1 MSINFITY
9 LIISIITALIVA
21 LFQYYRVSKI
31 SNSVIKYILI
41 ILKTISFTAVL
52 LLFLDLYYES
62 KNYKKEK
69 TPLYLLLDNSQSIK
83 NRNLESEIENIKN
96 QFSNSNIISNKY
108 HLKFYQFGDNLEV
121 LDSLDYSD
129 HESNLELALNNI
141 PEFRRYKNTP
151 VVVVSDGN
159 LTNSNK
165 NFAINNTSFD
175 LYPLIVGD
183 TTRYFDLELKQINH
197 NKYSTPNSNIPLEI
211 LLNSNFNQNYMASIE
226 ITSGQEKIISKS
238 LKFHSKERGKIIRCT
253 IPSGK
258 LGENFFKITIASS
271 LKEKNLINN
280 TKEFSLTVL
289 DNSINVSIISSL
301 SHPDIGALSRA
312 LNNYKN
318 LNVRVIN
325 PDKSININDTDILV
339 LYQPNESYSEI
350 LNFIK
355 SNNLSYCVITG
366 NHTDFKQLNQFQDN
380 YNFSL
385 IDVKEQRS
393 GILRLNTNFKSFKLD
408 SIFINKL
415 PLLESP
421 AIINSSGIINDNT
434 LFYNLTSQS
443 KNPVIKLLETNS
455 ERVVV
460 INGENLWKWRV
471 QFYQNKKSF
480 QEFDYLCHTIIQY
493 LYLAKL
499 EKSHFDVIHNSEIR
513 HLSND
518 KIRLTYYD
526 ENFQSTLKNELKIT
540 IKNIDNDLINT
551 ATLKKTDNYYEYD
564 AANLNPGK
572 FTYKIY
578 DPINNHFHE
587 GSFVIS
593 SYTAENKYLSSN
605 YKSMKN
611 LLKNNDQIF
620 TTETSDNLLDILE
633 ETNNYLPLQTE
644 RISKKPLI
652 ELNYL
657 LFIIIFSLSLEWFI
671 NKYFGEF

>member
-21 LFQYYRVSKI
+21 LFQYYKASKI
-31 SNSVIKYILI
+31 SNNIIKYILI
-41 ILKTISFTAVL
+41 TLKTISITAIL
-52 LLFLDLYYES
+52 LLFFDLYYES

-69 TPLYLLLDNSQSIK
+69 SPLYILLDNSQSIK
-83 NRNLESEIENIKN
+83 NRNLVSEIEKLKN
-96 QFSNSNIISNKY
+96 QFSNSNVISDKY
-108 HLKFYQFGDNLEV
+108 YLKFYQFGDNLEV

-129 HESNLELALNNI
+129 QESNLELALDNI
-141 PEFRRYKNTP
+141 PEFGRHKNIP

-165 NFAINNTSFD
+165 NFAINNKSFD
-175 LYPLIVGD
+175 LYPIVVGD
-183 TTRYFDLELKQINH
+183 TTKYFDLELKQINH
-197 NKYSTPNSNIPLEI
+197 NKFSTPNSNIPLEI

-226 ITSGQEKIISKS
+226 ISSGLDKIMSKS

-258 LGENFFKITIASS
+258 LGENFFKITVASS

-312 LNNYKN
+312 LNHYKN

-325 PDKSININDTDILV
+325 PNKSININDKDILV
-339 LYQPNESYSEI
+339 LYQPNESFSEI

-355 SNNLSYCVITG
+355 AKSLSYCVIIG
-366 NHTDFKQLNQFQDN
+366 NHTDFKLLNQFQED

-385 IDVKEQRS
+385 VDIKEQSS
-393 GILRLNTNFKSFKLD
+393 GILKLNTNFKSFKLD
-408 SIFINKL
+408 SIVVNTL

-421 AIINSSGIINDNT
+421 ATINSSNLIDDNT
-434 LFYNLTSQS
+434 LFYTQTSQN

-471 QFYQNKKSF
+471 QFYQNKNSF
-480 QEFDYLCHTIIQY
+480 QEFDYLCHTLIQY
-493 LYLAKL
+493 LFFANLK
-499 EKSHFDVIHNSEIR
+499 KSHFDVIHNSEIR

-518 KIRLTYYD
+518 KIRLNYYD
-526 ENFQSTLKNELKIT
+526 KNFQPSLKNELKIT
-540 IKNIDNDLINT
+540 TKHIDNDLINT

-572 FTYKIY
+572 YTYKIY
-578 DPINNHFHE
+578 DPINYHFHE

-593 SYTAENKYLSSN
+593 SYNAEKKYLTSN
-605 YKSMKN
+605 FESMKN
-611 LLKNNDQIF
+611 LLKNNDQVF
-620 TTETSDNLLDILE
+620 TTKTSDSLLNVLE
-633 ETNNYLPLQTE
+633 ETNNYQPLQTE

-652 ELNYL
+652 ELNYM

>member
-21 LFQYYRVSKI
+21 LFQYYKASKI
-31 SNSVIKYILI
+31 IKNVFKYILI
-41 ILKTISFTAVL
+41 TLKTISITAIL

-69 TPLYLLLDNSQSIK
+69 SPLYILLDNSQSIK
-83 NRNLESEIENIKN
+83 NRNLVSEIEKLKN
-96 QFSNSNIISNKY
+96 QFSNSNVISDKY
-108 HLKFYQFGDNLEV
+108 YLKFYQFGDNLEV

-129 HESNLELALNNI
+129 QESNLELALDNI
-141 PEFRRYKNTP
+141 PEFRRHKNIP

-165 NFAINNTSFD
+165 NFAINNKSFD
-175 LYPLIVGD
+175 LYPIVVGD
-183 TTRYFDLELKQINH
+183 TTEYFDLELKQINH
-197 NKYSTPNSNIPLEI
+197 NKFSTPNSNIPLEI

-226 ITSGQEKIISKS
+226 ISSGQDKIISKS

-258 LGENFFKITIASS
+258 LGENFFKITVASS

-280 TKEFSLTVL
+280 TKEFSITVL

-312 LNNYKN
+312 LNHYKN

-325 PDKSININDTDILV
+325 PDKSLNINDKDILV

-355 SNNLSYCVITG
+355 AKSLSYCVITG
-366 NHTDFKQLNQFQDN
+366 NHTDFKLLNQFQED

-385 IDVKEQRS
+385 VDIKEQSS
-393 GILRLNTNFKSFKLD
+393 GILKLNTNFKSFKLD
-408 SIFINKL
+408 SIVVNTL

-421 AIINSSGIINDNT
+421 ATINSSNLIDDNT
-434 LFYNLTSQS
+434 LFYTQTSQN

-471 QFYQNKKSF
+471 QFYQNKNSF
-480 QEFDYLCHTIIQY
+480 QEFDYLCHTLIQY
-493 LYLAKL
+493 LFFANFK
-499 EKSHFDVIHNSEIR
+499 KSHFDVIHNSEIR

-526 ENFQSTLKNELKIT
+526 KNFQPSLKNELKIT
-540 IKNIDNDLINT
+540 TKHIDNDLINT

-564 AANLNPGK
+564 AANLIPGK
-572 FTYKIY
+572 YTYKIY
-578 DPINNHFHE
+578 DPINNHFHK

-593 SYTAENKYLSSN
+593 SYNAEKKYLTSN
-605 YKSMKN
+605 FESMKN
-611 LLKNNDQIF
+611 LLKNNDQVF
-620 TTETSDNLLDILE
+620 TTKTSDSLLNILE

-644 RISKKPLI
+644 QISKKPLI

-657 LFIIIFSLSLEWFI
+657 LFIIIFNLSLEWFI

>member
-21 LFQYYRVSKI
+21 LFQYYKDSKI
-31 SNSVIKYILI
+31 SNNVIKYILI
-41 ILKTISFTAVL
+41 TLKTISITAIL

-69 TPLYLLLDNSQSIK
+69 SPLYILLDNSQSIK
-83 NRNLESEIENIKN
+83 NRNLVSEIEKLKN
-96 QFSNSNIISNKY
+96 QFSNSNVISDKY

-129 HESNLELALNNI
+129 QESNLEMALDNI
-141 PEFRRYKNTP
+141 TEFGRHKNTP

-165 NFAINNTSFD
+165 NFAIKNKSFD
-175 LYPLIVGD
+175 LYPIVVGD
-183 TTRYFDLELKQINH
+183 TTKYFDLELKQINH
-197 NKYSTPNSNIPLEI
+197 NKFSTPNSNIPLEI

-226 ITSGQEKIISKS
+226 ISSGQDKIISKS

-258 LGENFFKITIASS
+258 LGENFFKITVASS

-289 DNSINVSIISSL
+289 DNSINVSIVSSL

-312 LNNYKN
+312 LNHYKN

-355 SNNLSYCVITG
+355 AKSLSYCVITG
-366 NHTDFKQLNQFQDN
+366 NHTDFKLLNQFQED

-385 IDVKEQRS
+385 VDINEQSS
-393 GILRLNTNFKSFKLD
+393 GILKLNTNFKSFKLD
-408 SIFINKL
+408 SIVVNTL

-421 AIINSSGIINDNT
+421 ATINSSNIIDDNT
-434 LFYNLTSQS
+434 LFYTQTSEN

-460 INGENLWKWRV
+460 INGENFWKWRV
-471 QFYQNKKSF
+471 QFYQNKNSF
-480 QEFDYLCHTIIQY
+480 QEFDYLCHTLIQY
-493 LYLAKL
+493 LFFANLK
-499 EKSHFDVIHNSEIR
+499 KSHFDVIHNSEIR

-518 KIRLTYYD
+518 KIRVTYYD
-526 ENFQSTLKNELKIT
+526 KNFQPSLKNELKIT
-540 IKNIDNDLINT
+540 TKHIDNDYINT

-572 FTYKIY
+572 YTYKIY
-578 DPINNHFHE
+578 DPINSHFHE

-593 SYTAENKYLSSN
+593 SYNAENKYLTSN
-605 YKSMKN
+605 FESMKN
-611 LLKNNDQIF
+611 LLKNNDQVF
-620 TTETSDNLLDILE
+620 TTKTSNSLLNILK

-644 RISKKPLI
+644 QISKKSLI

>member
-9 LIISIITALIVA
+9 LTISIITALIVA
-21 LFQYYRVSKI
+21 LFQYYKASKI
-31 SNSVIKYILI
+31 SNNVTKYILI
-41 ILKTISFTAVL
+41 TLKTISITAIL

-69 TPLYLLLDNSQSIK
+69 SPLYILLDNSQSIK
-83 NRNLESEIENIKN
+83 NRNLVSEIEKLKN
-96 QFSNSNIISNKY
+96 QFSNSNVISDKY
-108 HLKFYQFGDNLEV
+108 YLKFYQFGDNLEV

-129 HESNLELALNNI
+129 QESNLELALDNI
-141 PEFRRYKNTP
+141 PEFGRHKNIP

-165 NFAINNTSFD
+165 NFAINNKSFD
-175 LYPLIVGD
+175 LYPIVVGD
-183 TTRYFDLELKQINH
+183 TTKYFDLELKQINH
-197 NKYSTPNSNIPLEI
+197 NKFSTSNSNIPLEI

-226 ITSGQEKIISKS
+226 ISSGQDKIISKS

-258 LGENFFKITIASS
+258 LGENFFKITVASS

-312 LNNYKN
+312 LNHYKN

-325 PDKSININDTDILV
+325 PDKSLNINDKDILV

-355 SNNLSYCVITG
+355 AKSLSYCVITG
-366 NHTDFKQLNQFQDN
+366 NHTDFKLLNQFQED

-385 IDVKEQRS
+385 VDIKEQSS
-393 GILRLNTNFKSFKLD
+393 GILKLNTNFKSFKLD
-408 SIFINKL
+408 SIVVNTL

-421 AIINSSGIINDNT
+421 ATINSSTVIDDNT
-434 LFYNLTSQS
+434 LFYTQTSQN

-471 QFYQNKKSF
+471 QFYQNKNSF
-480 QEFDYLCHTIIQY
+480 QEFDYLCHTLIQY
-493 LYLAKL
+493 LFFANFK
-499 EKSHFDVIHNSEIR
+499 KSHFDVIHNSEIR

-526 ENFQSTLKNELKIT
+526 KNFQPSLKNELKIT
-540 IKNIDNDLINT
+540 TKHIDNDLINT

-564 AANLNPGK
+564 AANLIPGK
-572 FTYKIY
+572 YTYKIY

-593 SYTAENKYLSSN
+593 SYNAENKYLTSN
-605 YKSMKN
+605 FESMKN
-611 LLKNNDQIF
+611 LLKNNDQVF
-620 TTETSDNLLDILE
+620 TTKTSDSLLKILK

-644 RISKKPLI
+644 QISKKPLI

>member
-21 LFQYYRVSKI
+21 LFQYYKASKI
-31 SNSVIKYILI
+31 SNNIIKYILI
-41 ILKTISFTAVL
+41 TLKTISITAIL
-52 LLFLDLYYES
+52 LLFFDLYYES

-69 TPLYLLLDNSQSIK
+69 SPLYILLDNSQSIK
-83 NRNLESEIENIKN
+83 NRNLVSEIEKLKN
-96 QFSNSNIISNKY
+96 QFSNSNVISDKY
-108 HLKFYQFGDNLEV
+108 YLKFYQFGDNLEV

-129 HESNLELALNNI
+129 QESNLELALDNI
-141 PEFRRYKNTP
+141 PEFGRHKNIP

-165 NFAINNTSFD
+165 NFAINNKSFD
-175 LYPLIVGD
+175 LYPIVVGD
-183 TTRYFDLELKQINH
+183 TTKYFDLELKQINH
-197 NKYSTPNSNIPLEI
+197 NKFSTPNSNIPLEI
-211 LLNSNFNQNYMASIE
+211 LLNSNFNQNYIASIA
-226 ITSGQEKIISKS
+226 ISSGLDKIMSKS

-258 LGENFFKITIASS
+258 LGENFFKITVASS

-312 LNNYKN
+312 LNHYKN

-325 PDKSININDTDILV
+325 PNKSININDKDILV
-339 LYQPNESYSEI
+339 LYQPNESFSEI

-355 SNNLSYCVITG
+355 AKSLSYCVIIG
-366 NHTDFKQLNQFQDN
+366 NHTDFKLLNQFQED

-385 IDVKEQRS
+385 VDIKEQSS
-393 GILRLNTNFKSFKLD
+393 GILKLNTNFKSFKLD
-408 SIFINKL
+408 SIVVNTL

-421 AIINSSGIINDNT
+421 ATINSSNLIDDNT
-434 LFYNLTSQS
+434 LFYTQTSQN

-471 QFYQNKKSF
+471 QFYQNKNSF
-480 QEFDYLCHTIIQY
+480 QEFDYLCHTLIQY
-493 LYLAKL
+493 LFFANLK
-499 EKSHFDVIHNSEIR
+499 KSHFDVIHNSEIR

-518 KIRLTYYD
+518 KIRLNYYD
-526 ENFQSTLKNELKIT
+526 KNFQPSLKNELKIT
-540 IKNIDNDLINT
+540 TKHIDNDLINT

-572 FTYKIY
+572 YTYKIY
-578 DPINNHFHE
+578 DPINYHFHE

-593 SYTAENKYLSSN
+593 SYNAEKKYLTSN
-605 YKSMKN
+605 FESMKN
-611 LLKNNDQIF
+611 LLKNNDQVF
-620 TTETSDNLLDILE
+620 TTKTSDSLLNVLE
-633 ETNNYLPLQTE
+633 ETNNYKPLQTE

-652 ELNYL
+652 ELNYM

>member
-9 LIISIITALIVA
+9 LTISIITALIVA
-21 LFQYYRVSKI
+21 LFQYYKDSKI
-31 SNSVIKYILI
+31 SNNVIKYILI
-41 ILKTISFTAVL
+41 TLKTISITAIL

-69 TPLYLLLDNSQSIK
+69 SPLYILLDNSQSIK
-83 NRNLESEIENIKN
+83 NRNLVSEIEKIKN
-96 QFSNSNIISNKY
+96 QFSNSNVISDKY
-108 HLKFYQFGDNLEV
+108 YLKFYQFGDNLEV

-129 HESNLELALNNI
+129 QESNLELALDNI
-141 PEFRRYKNTP
+141 PEFGRHKNIP

-165 NFAINNTSFD
+165 NFAINNKSFD
-175 LYPLIVGD
+175 LYPIVVGD
-183 TTRYFDLELKQINH
+183 TTKYFDLELKQINH
-197 NKYSTPNSNIPLEI
+197 NKFSTSNSNIPLEI

-226 ITSGQEKIISKS
+226 ISSGQDKIISKS

-258 LGENFFKITIASS
+258 LGENFFKITVASS

-289 DNSINVSIISSL
+289 DNSINVSIVSSL

-312 LNNYKN
+312 LNHYKN

-325 PDKSININDTDILV
+325 PDKSLNINDKDILV

-355 SNNLSYCVITG
+355 AKSLSYCVISG
-366 NHTDFKQLNQFQDN
+366 NHTDFKLLNQFQED

-385 IDVKEQRS
+385 VDINEQSS
-393 GILRLNTNFKSFKLD
+393 GILKLNTNFKSFKLD
-408 SIFINKL
+408 SIVVNTL

-421 AIINSSGIINDNT
+421 STINSSNIIDDNT
-434 LFYNLTSQS
+434 LFYTQTSEN

-460 INGENLWKWRV
+460 INGENFWKWRV
-471 QFYQNKKSF
+471 QFYQNKNSF
-480 QEFDYLCHTIIQY
+480 QEFDYLCHTLIQY
-493 LYLAKL
+493 LFFANFK
-499 EKSHFDVIHNSEIR
+499 KSHFDVIHNSEIR

-518 KIRLTYYD
+518 KIRITYFD
-526 ENFQSTLKNELKIT
+526 KNFQPSLKNELKIT
-540 IKNIDNDLINT
+540 TKHIDNDYINT

-572 FTYKIY
+572 YTYKIY
-578 DPINNHFHE
+578 DQINSHFHE

-593 SYTAENKYLSSN
+593 SYNAENKYLTSN
-605 YKSMKN
+605 FESMKN
-611 LLKNNDQIF
+611 LLKNNDQVF
-620 TTETSDNLLDILE
+620 TTKTSNSLLNILK

-644 RISKKPLI
+644 QISKKSLI

>member
-21 LFQYYRVSKI
+21 LFQYYKASKI
-31 SNSVIKYILI
+31 SNNIIKYILI
-41 ILKTISFTAVL
+41 TLKTISITAIL
-52 LLFLDLYYES
+52 LLFFDLYYES

-69 TPLYLLLDNSQSIK
+69 SPLYILLDNSQSIK
-83 NRNLESEIENIKN
+83 NRNLVSEIEKLKN
-96 QFSNSNIISNKY
+96 QFSNSNVISDKY
-108 HLKFYQFGDNLEV
+108 YLKFYQFGDNLEV

-129 HESNLELALNNI
+129 QESNLELALDNI
-141 PEFRRYKNTP
+141 PEFGRHKNIP

-165 NFAINNTSFD
+165 NFAINNKSFD
-175 LYPLIVGD
+175 LYPIVVGD
-183 TTRYFDLELKQINH
+183 TTKYFDLELKQINH
-197 NKYSTPNSNIPLEI
+197 NKFSTPNSNIPLEI
-211 LLNSNFNQNYMASIE
+211 LLNSNFNQNYIASIA
-226 ITSGQEKIISKS
+226 ISSGLDKIMSKS

-258 LGENFFKITIASS
+258 LGENFFKITVASS

-312 LNNYKN
+312 LNHYKN

-325 PDKSININDTDILV
+325 PNKSININDKDILV
-339 LYQPNESYSEI
+339 LYQPNESFSEI

-355 SNNLSYCVITG
+355 AKSLSYCVIIG
-366 NHTDFKQLNQFQDN
+366 NHTDFKLLNQFQED

-385 IDVKEQRS
+385 VDIKEQSS
-393 GILRLNTNFKSFKLD
+393 GILKLNTNFKSFKLD
-408 SIFINKL
+408 SIVVNTL

-421 AIINSSGIINDNT
+421 ATINSSNLIDDNT
-434 LFYNLTSQS
+434 LFYTQTSQN

-471 QFYQNKKSF
+471 QFYQNKNSF
-480 QEFDYLCHTIIQY
+480 QEFDYLCHTLIQY
-493 LYLAKL
+493 LFFANLK
-499 EKSHFDVIHNSEIR
+499 KSHFDVIHNSEIR

-518 KIRLTYYD
+518 KIRLNYYD
-526 ENFQSTLKNELKIT
+526 KNFQPSLKNELKIT
-540 IKNIDNDLINT
+540 TKHIDNDLINT

-572 FTYKIY
+572 YTYKIY
-578 DPINNHFHE
+578 DPINYHFHE

-593 SYTAENKYLSSN
+593 SYNAEKKYLTSN
-605 YKSMKN
+605 FESMKN
-611 LLKNNDQIF
+611 LLKNNDQVF
-620 TTETSDNLLDILE
+620 TTKTSDSLLNVLE
-633 ETNNYLPLQTE
+633 ETNNYQPLQTE

-652 ELNYL
+652 ELNYM

>member
-9 LIISIITALIVA
+9 LTISIITALIVA
-21 LFQYYRVSKI
+21 LFQYYKASKI
-31 SNSVIKYILI
+31 SNNVTKYILI
-41 ILKTISFTAVL
+41 TLKTISITAIL

-69 TPLYLLLDNSQSIK
+69 SPLYILLDNSQSIK
-83 NRNLESEIENIKN
+83 NRNLVSEIEKLKN
-96 QFSNSNIISNKY
+96 QFSNSNVISDKY
-108 HLKFYQFGDNLEV
+108 YLKFYQFGDNLEV

-129 HESNLELALNNI
+129 QESNLELALDNI
-141 PEFRRYKNTP
+141 PEFGRHKNIP

-165 NFAINNTSFD
+165 NFAIHNKSFD
-175 LYPLIVGD
+175 LYPIVVGD
-183 TTRYFDLELKQINH
+183 TTKYFDLELKQINH
-197 NKYSTPNSNIPLEI
+197 NKFSTPNSNIPLEI

-226 ITSGQEKIISKS
+226 ISSGQDKIISKS

-258 LGENFFKITIASS
+258 LGENFFKITVASS

-289 DNSINVSIISSL
+289 DNSINVSIVSSL

-312 LNNYKN
+312 LNHYKN

-355 SNNLSYCVITG
+355 AKSLSYCVISG
-366 NHTDFKQLNQFQDN
+366 NHTDFKLLNQFQED

-385 IDVKEQRS
+385 VDINEQSS
-393 GILRLNTNFKSFKLD
+393 GILKLNTNFKSFKLD
-408 SIFINKL
+408 SIVVNTL

-421 AIINSSGIINDNT
+421 ATINSSNIIDDNT
-434 LFYNLTSQS
+434 LFYTQTSEN

-460 INGENLWKWRV
+460 INGENFWKWRV
-471 QFYQNKKSF
+471 QFYQNKNTF
-480 QEFDYLCHTIIQY
+480 QEFDYLCHTLIQY
-493 LYLAKL
+493 LFFANLK
-499 EKSHFDVIHNSEIR
+499 KSHFDVIHNSEIR

-518 KIRLTYYD
+518 KIRVTYYD
-526 ENFQSTLKNELKIT
+526 KNFQPSLKNELKIT
-540 IKNIDNDLINT
+540 TKHIDNDYINT

-572 FTYKIY
+572 YTYKIY
-578 DPINNHFHE
+578 DQINSHFHE

-593 SYTAENKYLSSN
+593 SYNAENKYLTSN
-605 YKSMKN
+605 FESMKN
-611 LLKNNDQIF
+611 LLKNNDQVF
-620 TTETSDNLLDILE
+620 TTKTSDSLLNILK

-644 RISKKPLI
+644 QISKKSLI

>member
-21 LFQYYRVSKI
+21 LFQYYKVSKI
-31 SNSVIKYILI
+31 SNNVIKYILI
-41 ILKTISFTAVL
+41 ILKTISITAVL
-52 LLFLDLYYES
+52 LIFLDLYYES
-62 KNYKKEK
+62 KNYNKEK
-69 TPLYLLLDNSQSIK
+69 SPLYILLDNSQSIK
-83 NRNLESEIENIKN
+83 NRNLVSEVDNIKT
-96 QFSNSNIISNKY
+96 QFSNSNVISDKY
-108 HLKFYQFGDNLEV
+108 HLKFYQFGNNLEV

-129 HESNLELALNNI
+129 QESNLELALDNI
-141 PEFRRYKNTP
+141 PEFGRHKNTP

-165 NFAINNTSFD
+165 NFAINNKSFD
-175 LYPLIVGD
+175 LYPLVVGD
-183 TTRYFDLELKQINH
+183 TTKYFDLELKQINH
-197 NKYSTPNSNIPLEI
+197 NKFSTPNSNIPLEI

-226 ITSGQEKIISKS
+226 ISSGPEKIISKS

-258 LGENFFKITIASS
+258 LGENFFKITVASS
-271 LKEKNLINN
+271 LEEKNLINN

-312 LNNYKN
+312 LNHYKN
-318 LNVRVIN
+318 LNVKVIN
-325 PDKSININDTDILV
+325 PDKSININDKDILV

-355 SNNLSYCVITG
+355 AKSLSYCVISG
-366 NHTDFKQLNQFQDN
+366 NHTDFKLLNQFQED

-385 IDVKEQRS
+385 VDIKEQSS
-393 GILRLNTNFKSFKLD
+393 GILKLNTNFKSFKLD
-408 SIFINKL
+408 SIVVNTL

-421 AIINSSGIINDNT
+421 ATINSSNVIDDNT
-434 LFYNLTSQS
+434 LFYSQTNQN
-443 KNPVIKLLETNS
+443 KNPVIKFLETNS

-471 QFYQNKKSF
+471 QFYQNKNSF
-480 QEFDYLCHTIIQY
+480 QEFDYLCHTLIQY
-493 LYLAKL
+493 LFFANLK
-499 EKSHFDVIHNSEIR
+499 KSHFDVIHNSEIR

-526 ENFQSTLKNELKIT
+526 KNFQPSLKNELKIT
-540 IKNIDNDLINT
+540 TKHIDNDLINT

-572 FTYKIY
+572 YTYKIY

-593 SYTAENKYLSSN
+593 SYNVEKKYLTSN
-605 YKSMKN
+605 FESMKD
-611 LLKNNDQIF
+611 LLKNNDQVF
-620 TTETSDNLLDILE
+620 TTKTSDGLLNILE

-644 RISKKPLI
+644 QISKKPLI

-671 NKYFGEF
+671 NKYYGEF